1 MTKRLGR
8 TSADRAKPVPVTKA
22 GKAVKI
28 LAHNKQIENKNFKVR
43 TGTVT
48 AVRWDGT
55 VNLTLGGTAFRG
67 VACAQSYTNRLPGD
81 RVQVVQHGG
90 MPFVIGVVGADPNAV
105 VPTIFPTE
113 AIQYTWAMNGTDGS
127 FGETHMYVNEGA
139 NQRIGRRG
147 SNNPVYGET
156 DQFYQALYG
165 FWNGAANILNNPAD
179 TTHSIDVFVG
189 RDDWDDGDPGP
200 ASLSLWPHD
209 FDALP
214 VDGQLVIFD
223 VKFPTGI
230 IPPNIDFTLEP
241 GELKVITLPDTWR
254 NSIGASPLGTFDIR
268 GFAIRPGAAP
278 VIPFADDN
286 SYAFMDEITCSVRI
300 Y

>member
-8 TSADRAKPVPVTKA
+8 SSAGRAVAVPTLKA

-28 LAHNKQIENKNFKVR
+28 LSHAKQVENKNFAVR

-48 AVRWDGT
+48 AVRWDGA
-55 VNLTLGGTAFRG
+55 VNLTLGGTHFRA

-90 MPFVIGVVGADPNAV
+90 MPFVLGVVGNDPNAV
-105 VPTIFPTE
+105 VPTVFPTQSF
-113 AIQYTWAMNGTDGS
+113 QYTWALNGTDGS
-127 FGETHMYVNEGA
+127 FGERHMFVNEGA
-139 NQRIGRRG
+139 NQRVGRRG
-147 SNNPVYGET
+147 SNQPFYGAR
-156 DQFYQALYG
+156 DDFYQAMYG
-165 FWNGAANILNNPAD
+165 FWNGAANVMNGPAD
-179 TTHSIDVFVG
+179 TSHSIDVFVG

-200 ASLSLWPHD
+200 ASLSLWPHR

-214 VDGQLVIFD
+214 ADGQLVIYD
-223 VKFPTGI
+223 VLFPTGI
-230 IPPNIDFTLEP
+230 VPLNIDFTLEP

-254 NSIGASPLGTFDIR
+254 NSIGASTLGTFDIR
-268 GFAIRPGAAP
+268 GLAIRPGAAP

-286 SYAFMDEITCSVRI
+286 SYAFMDEITCSIRI